1 MRVLVFT
8 KYPQPGM
15 VKTRLGQTVGLE
27 RAAKLQEAFIH
38 DELRMLGKLGANV
51 TLCCDPFRPLADYKR
66 LFGPELHYRA
76 QHGPNLGERMLHA
89 LRTALQENGDKAVL
103 IGSDLP
109 DLPAQHIEEA
119 FAALRAAQVCL
130 GPATDGG
137 FYLLGLRATLPT
149 DVSDLSDIFEG
160 VIWGETEVL
169 QRTLENCRSKGL
181 SHHLLPPWPDVDTA
195 ADLTAFA
202 ARNPDARTRS
212 MDLVRTLGLTEDAWK
227 P

>member
-27 RAAKLQEAFIH
+27 CAAKLHEAFIQ
-38 DELRMLGKLGANV
+38 DELRMLSEIGAEV
-51 TLCCDPFRPLADYKR
+51 TMCCDPSLPLADYKR
-66 LFGPELHYRA
+66 LFGPGIGYCPQQGA
-76 QHGPNLGERMLHA
+76 NLGERMLHA
-89 LRTALQENGDKAVL
+89 LHLALRENETAVL

-109 DLPAQHIEEA
+109 DLPGPHLAEA

-137 FYLLGLRATLPT
+137 FYLLGLREPLPA
-149 DVSDLSDIFEG
+149 DIFSG
-160 VIWGETEVL
+160 VSWSGPQVL
-169 QRTLENCRSKGL
+169 KKTRANFTAAGL
-181 SHHLLPPWPDVDTA
+181 FHHLLPAWPDVDTLD
-195 ADLTAFA
+195 DLSAYA
-202 ARNPDARTRS
+202 ARNRNKKSRT
-212 MDLVRTLGLTEDAWK
+212 MDLIRALGLVENAWK